1 MCGRLVLTSSI
12 TERIKALL
20 GGLDVPTGLVGRYNV
35 APTQPLLAMTDPS
48 MASFTPMT
56 WGFPPAHRDGGSLL
70 INARSET
77 VDRLA
82 SFREAFSH
90 RRCLVWADGF
100 YEWKRAG
107 LPRPQPYFFYRTDRA
122 PFAIAGL
129 WSPIPEASGAAA
141 VVITTEANQVMHPVH
156 DRMPVILHPDGASLW
171 LAPEVHP
178 ETLKALLQPFPSSA
192 MACHPVSDRVNRSSA
207 EGAALL
213 EPVTIYEQRD
223 LF

>member
-1 MCGRLVLTSSI
+1 LTSSI

-20 GGLDVPTGLVGRYNV
+20 GGVEVPPAMAGRYNV
-35 APTQPLLAMTDPS
+35 APTQPLLAMTDPTLRTF
-48 MASFTPMT
+48 APMT
-56 WGFPPAHRDGGSLL
+56 WGFPPAHREGGTLL

-82 SFREAFSH
+82 SFRDAFAG
-90 RRCLVWADGF
+90 RRCLIWADGF
-100 YEWKRAG
+100 YEWKRTG
-107 LPRPQPYFFYRTDRA
+107 QPRAQPYVFYRADRE

-129 WSPIPEASGAAA
+129 WSPGTNAPSASA

-171 LAPEVHP
+171 LQPEAHP
-178 ETLKALLQPFPSSA
+178 DTLKALLQPFPSA
-192 MACHPVSDRVNRSSA
+192 EMACHPVSDRVNRTAA
-207 EGAALL
+207 EGATLL
-213 EPVTIYEQRD
+213 DKVTIYEQRD